1 MSTKPQA
8 AAATRGQAAGEAMP
22 AAMTSRV
29 PGQTRNTGWAERTA
43 ERAGGRWMP
52 AEQKND
58 G

>member
-1 MSTKPQA
+1 MSTKLQA
-8 AAATRGQAAGEAMP
+8 PAATPGQALRGVIS